1 MRTFPR
7 FGSFYVGSL
16 AAQAWVLPSLFLSRF
31 PYGSPLPGGEDP
43 PPCRRRSLSPVR
55 RLRHTTATLP
65 TSGAQCNR
73 RVRVAVADASA
84 LWGESCLY
92 IYIRRTV
99 RMSRIPGVT
108 QKRAFSPV
116 SVWPQ
121 VSPKP
126 CTLDRRAYGGRKILR
141 NAVPTP
147 FPLEKSRFPHGFPL
161 PVGLRCRRPTQ

>member
-1 MRTFPR
+1 MLANRRAYGGRKILRNAVPTPFPLGKTCFPVTIILFLCVR
-7 FGSFYVGSL
+7 FPDLARSTVGSL

-31 PYGSPLPGGEDP
+31 PYGSPFPGGEDP

-84 LWGESCLY
+84 LWRES
-92 IYIRRTV
+92 
-99 RMSRIPGVT
+99 SGHPSH
-108 QKRAFSPV
+108 KRAFSQTCIFSGTLV
-116 SVWPQ
+116 S
-121 VSPKP
+121 
-126 CTLDRRAYGGRKILR
+126 RRAYGGRKILR

-147 FPLEKSRFPHGFPL
+147 FTLGK
-161 PVGLRCRRPTQ
+161 T